1 MAKTILCNI
10 EGKKLTKN
18 CHIIK
23 TLKHKEFLEINKKV
37 FNNPKKKNGKEY

>member
-10 EGKKLTKN
+10 KGKKLTKS